1 MGNEASLTSM
11 LLLQRQLALRCAAIL
26 LLVGTLATAALLVAL
41 ARHNHEQAQAG
52 LQAIAHS
59 VAQTLSTQMARA
71 ARLGIPLQQL
81 PGVEAHLEQT
91 LANTPELAYLAI
103 ADIYGSPM
111 YSVSHGS
118 AGPLQSLPISVKGQ
132 SVALVQAGPRHQPTQ
147 GLIKPALVC
156 AALVL
161 LTSALLGA
169 AIYLG
174 PARRMQRRHAL
185 LQNSLRD
192 AATPLPL
199 SNRDITDPLHQA
211 LHTLASLQHR
221 NQQAHQAMLDYAAEI
236 RSVEFDEKTLVAID
250 AVAAEAIKMKV
261 TQ

>member
-1 MGNEASLTSM
+1 MGSEASLTSM

-103 ADIYGSPM
+103 ADIHGYPM

-132 SVALVQAGPRHQPTQ
+132 SVALVQAGPRRQPAQ
-147 GLIKPALVC
+147 GLIKPAVAC

-169 AIYLG
+169 AVYLG

-192 AATPLPL
+192 ATPLPL

-236 RSVEFDEKTLVAID
+236 RSVEFDKKTLVAID
-250 AVAAEAIKMKV
+250 AIATKAIKMKV

>member
-1 MGNEASLTSM
+1 MGNEAPLASI
-11 LLLQRQLALRCAAIL
+11 LLLQRQLALRCIAIF
-26 LLVGTLATAALLVAL
+26 LLVGTLAATALLIAL
-41 ARHNHEQAQAG
+41 ARHNHMQAQAG

-59 VAQTLSTQMARA
+59 VAQTLSTQVARA

-103 ADIYGSPM
+103 ADIHGAPL
-111 YSVSHGS
+111 YSVSQGS

-132 SVALVQAGPRHQPTQ
+132 NVALVQAGPRHQPAQ
-147 GLIKPALVC
+147 GLIKPALACV
-156 AALVL
+156 ALVL

-169 AIYLG
+169 AVYLG

-192 AATPLPL
+192 AAPLPL
-199 SNRDITDPLHQA
+199 SSRDITDPLHQA
-211 LHTLASLQHR
+211 LQTLASLQHR

-236 RSVEFDEKTLVAID
+236 RSVEFDEKTLLSID
-250 AVAAEAIKMKV
+250 TIASEAIKMKV